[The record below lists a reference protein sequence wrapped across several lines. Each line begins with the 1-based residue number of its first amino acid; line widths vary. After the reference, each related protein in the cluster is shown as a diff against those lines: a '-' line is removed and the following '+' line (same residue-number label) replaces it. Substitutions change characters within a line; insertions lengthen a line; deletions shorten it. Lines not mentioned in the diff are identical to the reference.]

1 MVGDEREDCVLER
14 VRIGRPQPAYEPRQ
28 AMVEPRQVGSL
39 VIDAVDVA
47 RVVDGR
53 QVDGDQIRDTVGM
66 LFAVDLRGVPDVK
79 QVQLVLEDGRRRRR
93 PGSTLLR
100 SPRWSSSDRAWR
112 WVGEASGSFQ
122 GRPEVS
128 AV

>member
-1 MVGDEREDCVLER
+1 MPMVGDEREDCVLER

-47 RVVDGR
+47 GVVDGR
-53 QVDGDQIRDTVGM
+53 QVDGDQIRDAVGM

-112 WVGEASGSFQ
+112 WVGEA
-122 GRPEVS
+122 
-128 AV
+128 